1 MCGLAG
7 VICQDGGIARL
18 ALRAMVDAQRH
29 RGPDG
34 GGEHYLPM
42 GDATLGLGHR
52 RLSIIDLSAQGAQP
66 MVHPHTGDVLV
77 YNGEIYNYRDLKE
90 ELSAGGTVFLGDSDS
105 EVLLHA
111 LVEWGPRALSR
122 LQGMFAFAFYRVA
135 TGEMMLARD
144 PLGIKPLY
152 VGRRGRT
159 FVFASEVR
167 AILASGMLEPQI
179 DPRGIA
185 GLFSYGACQHPY
197 TMFRN
202 IRSLPAGAWQVMT
215 ARGEEE
221 PPVHYWS
228 PPRPESHLSRS
239 EAVDAV
245 RSTLEASVRD
255 HLVSDVPV
263 GVFLSSGLDSTIVAG
278 IAARHASTL
287 RSFTVGFAENPDLSE
302 LELAGDTA
310 RRFGLDHTEIR
321 IESADAIATT
331 EAWLDAID
339 MPSIDGLNVYVIS
352 KAVREHGITVA
363 LSGQGGDE
371 LFGGY
376 SSFVDVPRLYR
387 MLRHAS
393 WLPAP
398 KRRRLAE
405 LLSAG
410 KPTAF
415 RAKAAALAESG
426 ADLTS
431 LYTHRRRLMAPAQMN
446 ALGLDAR
453 WLGLDENF
461 LDPEEMEAMPVNPRD
476 PIWSVGLLESR
487 LYMGNMLLR
496 DGDAD
501 GMAHSLE
508 IRVPLL
514 DRRLVDLA
522 FGLPGRVRLPN
533 GRADKHML
541 RAAMP
546 DLLRPELLNQPKHG
560 FTLPIRRWMRGPLA
574 ESCRSGFEHLR
585 ASGLVEAKGLEA
597 LWSTFVAEPES
608 PAWSRA
614 FACCVLGHY
623 LRRTARTSPAR
634 EYAS

>member
-7 VICQDGGIARL
+7 VICPDGWIARL

-34 GGEHYLPM
+34 EGERFLHM

-77 YNGEIYNYRDLKE
+77 YNGEIYNYRDLRQ
-90 ELSAGGTVFLGDSDS
+90 ELRACGAVFLGDSDS

-111 LVEWGPRALSR
+111 LVEWGPRALPR
-122 LQGMFAFAFYRVA
+122 LQGMFAFSFYRVA
-135 TGEMMLARD
+135 TGELMLARD

-159 FVFASEVR
+159 VVFASEVR
-167 AILASGMLEPQI
+167 AVLASGLLEQQI

-202 IRSLPAGAWQVMT
+202 IRSFPAGAWQMLT
-215 ARGEEE
+215 ARGEEA
-221 PPVHYWS
+221 PPVSYWA
-228 PPRPESHLSRS
+228 PPRPRAQMRKS
-239 EAVDAV
+239 EVTYVV
-245 RSTLEASVRD
+245 RETLEASVRD

-263 GVFLSSGLDSTIVAG
+263 GLFLSSGLDSTIVAG
-278 IAARHASTL
+278 LAARHASKL

-302 LELAGDTA
+302 MELAGETA

-321 IESADAIATT
+321 IESADAIAAT

-352 KAVREHGITVA
+352 QAVRARGITVA

-376 SSFVDVPRLYR
+376 SSFTDVPRLYR
-387 MLRHAS
+387 LLRHTS

-398 KRRRLAE
+398 QRRRLAE
-405 LLSAG
+405 LASVGRSA
-410 KPTAF
+410 AF
-415 RAKAAALAESG
+415 RAKATSMAETGANLA
-426 ADLTS
+426 S
-431 LYTHRRRLMAPAQMN
+431 LYTHRRRLMTPAQLC
-446 ALGLDAR
+446 ALGFDAA
-453 WLGLDENF
+453 WLGLDDNF
-461 LDPEEMEAMPVNPRD
+461 LDPEEMDAMPVDPTD
-476 PIWSVGLLESR
+476 PIWSIGLLESR

-508 IRVPLL
+508 IRVPFL

-522 FGLPGRVRLPN
+522 FGLPGKIRLPN
-533 GRADKHML
+533 GRADKHLL

-546 DLLRPELLNQPKHG
+546 DLLRPEILNQPKHG

-585 ASGLVEAKGLEA
+585 ASGLVDSRGLEA
-597 LWSTFVAEPES
+597 LWSTFAAEPES

-614 FACCVLGHY
+614 FVCCVLGHY
-623 LRRTARTSPAR
+623 LRRTARIPLAR
-634 EYAS
+634 EYVS

>member
-1 MCGLAG
+1 MCGVAG
-7 VICQDGGIARL
+7 VICPDGGIARM
-18 ALRAMVDAQRH
+18 AMRAMLNAQRH

-34 GGEHYLPM
+34 EGECFLRL
-42 GDATLGLGHR
+42 GSATLGLGHR

-77 YNGEIYNYRDLKE
+77 YNGEIYNFRDLRE
-90 ELSAGGTVFLGDSDS
+90 ELVAGGTAFRGDSDS

-111 LVEWGPRALSR
+111 LVEWGPRALPR

-135 TGEMMLARD
+135 TGELMLARD

-159 FVFASEVR
+159 VVFASEVR
-167 AILASGMLEPQI
+167 AILASGLLEQQI

-202 IRSLPAGAWQVMT
+202 IRSFPAGAWQMLT
-215 ARGEEE
+215 ANGEER
-221 PPVHYWS
+221 PVSHWM
-228 PPRPESHLSRS
+228 PPRPSVQMRKPEI
-239 EAVDAV
+239 ADAV
-245 RSTLEASVRD
+245 RGTLETSVRD
-255 HLVSDVPV
+255 HLVSDVPL
-263 GVFLSSGLDSTIVAG
+263 GVFLSSGLDSTVVAG
-278 IAARHASTL
+278 LAARHASKL

-302 LELAGDTA
+302 LKLAGETA

-321 IESADAIATT
+321 IESADAITAT

-352 KAVREHGITVA
+352 QAVREHGITVA

-387 MLRHAS
+387 LLRRTS
-393 WLPAP
+393 WLPATQ
-398 KRRRLAE
+398 RRRLAE
-405 LLSAG
+405 LASLGRTA
-410 KPTAF
+410 AF
-415 RAKAAALAESG
+415 RAKAISLAESG
-426 ADLTS
+426 ADLAS
-431 LYTHRRRLMAPAQMN
+431 LYTHRRRLMAPAQLH
-446 ALGLDAR
+446 ALGLDAK
-453 WLGLDENF
+453 WLGLDDNF
-461 LDPEEMEAMPVNPRD
+461 LDAEEMEAMPVDPRD
-476 PIWSVGLLESR
+476 PVWSLGLLESR

-496 DGDAD
+496 DGDAN

-508 IRVPLL
+508 IRVPFL
-514 DRRLVDLA
+514 DRRTVDLA
-522 FGLPGRVRLPN
+522 FSLPGKVRLPK
-533 GRADKHML
+533 GRADKHLL

-546 DLLRPELLNQPKHG
+546 DLLRSEILDQPKHG
-560 FTLPIRRWMRGPLA
+560 FTLPIRRWMLGPLA
-574 ESCRSGFEHLR
+574 ESCRSGLEHLR
-585 ASGLVEAKGLEA
+585 ASGLVDARSLEA
-597 LWSTFVAEPES
+597 LWSTFAAEPES

-623 LRRTARTSPAR
+623 LRRTARVSFTR